1 MRVVVR
7 LLSPLLGLALAAA
20 GALVAVEVVAAWV
33 RPDATTGLLV
43 PWPSWRSAA
52 EQATWADGIVAGV
65 AIGAAVLGLLLVLA
79 GLLARRHDVVLRS
92 PSEGITV
99 TTSPRVLA
107 RLVGRGVR
115 ASDDV
120 AEASVTASPRRVKVR
135 AGGWG
140 EPDDALRGS
149 IRGSVDTVLD
159 DLPLAHRPRVAV
171 SVRGRK
177 ELR

>member
-20 GALVAVEVVAAWV
+20 GGLVVVEVVAAWV
-33 RPDATTGLLV
+33 RPDATTGLVV
-43 PWPSWRSAA
+43 PWPSWRSAT
-52 EQATWADGIVAGV
+52 EQATWSDGIVAAV

-92 PSEGITV
+92 PAEGSTV

-120 AEASVTASPRRVKVR
+120 AEASVTASPRRITVR
-135 AGGWG
+135 AAGRG
-140 EPDDALRGS
+140 EPDDELRRRV
-149 IRGSVDTVLD
+149 RGRVDTVLD
-159 DLPLAHRPRVAV
+159 DLPLVHRPRVAV
-171 SVRGRK
+171 SVRRRK
-177 ELR
+177 GLS